1 MRLISIWAWLAAL
14 AENARWLDLLYVFL
28 DRVEGEMAF
37 SCLLSE
43 EEQIAVR
50 RSRAIDRQLKSLDRQ
65 KNWQHESKILLL
77 GAGESGK
84 STFVKQMRIIHGED
98 YTDEDRL
105 EFRSLIYHNILKGMK
120 VLVEARK
127 RLQIP
132 LANPENESNGEK
144 ISSSYRRAQELSPEE
159 FQTVL
164 PFLKSLADDK
174 GIQNTLL
181 RSNEFQLVG
190 GWLLG
195 MEWAN
200 VEHVKRREIPVGVCE
215 WLFLF

>member
-1 MRLISIWAWLAAL
+1 
-14 AENARWLDLLYVFL
+14 
-28 DRVEGEMAF
+28 MAF
-37 SCLLSE
+37 SCLLSQ
-43 EEQIAVR
+43 EEQEALR
-50 RSRAIDRQLKSLDRQ
+50 RSRVIDRQLKSLDRQ

-105 EFRSLIYHNILKGMK
+105 EFRTLIYHNVTKGMK

-132 LANPENESNGEK
+132 LSNPENETNGEK

-159 FQTVL
+159 FQTIL
-164 PFLKSLADDK
+164 PYLKSLAADK
-174 GIQNTLL
+174 GIQDTLL

-190 GWLLG
+190 GWQLL
-195 MEWAN
+195 
-200 VEHVKRREIPVGVCE
+200 RGV
-215 WLFLF
+215 